1 MRFIFSQTK
10 QYLAAAIFASLLQ
23 GVVISTP
30 VFAETVA
37 TGETTA
43 IPEAIVT
50 PEPTVAQESAAIP
63 ETTVAQQP
71 TVGQDA
77 MQSAAP
83 ATADKTVVP
92 PDTAEQNA
100 IDHSA
105 EFKPIQNE
113 FLKEGEGIPGNE
125 VPYQSE
131 RSLSREEWKT
141 IAQLEKD
148 VRILQREREKFFKNR
163 TKEKEEKE
171 KAFTKAFKN
180 RQKYSIVFNPE
191 DYSTKTMDANG
202 EPVTFRAYEH
212 LVYVKKPYDP
222 ESQMLSIYIPEAYLK
237 GETINGFTAE
247 TAPIFMPNGVGGYMP
262 GQIEEPREE
271 SRHGGANAALYA
283 LSNGYVVVSP
293 AIRGR
298 TLKHENGYE
307 TGKAPSLIVDYKAA
321 VRFVRHNRKAKRIP
335 AGDTEKIISSGTS
348 AGGALSAL
356 LGATGNAKDYDP
368 YLKEIGAAKERDDIF
383 ASMAYCPI
391 TNLENADM
399 AYEWMFH
406 DANAYYNAEP
416 SNVPES
422 LAKEKSASSDNTIE
436 HRPDNAPVKT
446 RKGIP
451 LTPEQKEISAELKEK
466 FSEYLNS
473 LWLKDSLGNNRVNL
487 SPDGNGLFRE
497 YIESLYLESAQ
508 DAIDTG
514 NTKVL
519 KTPWLT
525 FSDGMAVHMDFP
537 KYVKAVKRIKSIP
550 AFDAFD
556 MSTGENNLFGTY
568 DIENRHFTR
577 YSLEHSQFVTVPK
590 FEEEKELAL
599 EKARQY
605 SLAFPIEKRQLQK
618 ANLEEQMEKDKLDR
632 SQYMADWLIIKM
644 MNPMYY
650 IGNPEVQTAPHWRIR
665 HGSLDRDTALAIPA
679 ILALRLK
686 TFDKAVDFKVPWGYG
701 HDGDY
706 DLPELFAWT
715 DRICKIKDKAD
726 AILKEE
732 EQKKKTEAANA
743 DNDNDIDG
751 DNRTEK
757 NHVSMTTDTISS
769 ERPKESEG
777 TATANPAKDTTV
789 ENATVG
795 TITIKSEED
804 TSVIKE
810 HADDTAKENTVM

>member
-1 MRFIFSQTK
+1 MLLNICRSNTK
-10 QYLAAAIFASLLQ
+10 KVLAAAIVASLLQ
-23 GVVISTP
+23 GIVIAAP
-30 VFAETVA
+30 VFAEAVV
-37 TGETTA
+37 TG
-43 IPEAIVT
+43 
-50 PEPTVAQESAAIP
+50 

-71 TVGQDA
+71 TVEQEA
-77 MQSAAP
+77 MQSEASE
-83 ATADKTVVP
+83 TADKTVMS
-92 PDTAEQNA
+92 PDTAEQNT

-113 FLKEGEGIPGNE
+113 FLKEGEGIPGSE

-131 RSLSREEWKT
+131 RALSREEWKT

-148 VRILQREREKFFKNR
+148 VRILERERQAFFRDR

-171 KAFTKAFKN
+171 KAFTKAFKD

-307 TGKAPSLIVDYKAA
+307 TGKAPALIVDYKAA

-406 DANAYYNAEP
+406 DANEYFSSEQP
-416 SNVPES
+416 GTSGTVG
-422 LAKEKSASSDNTIE
+422 KENTAS
-436 HRPDNAPVKT
+436 PDNVVPANISKKSKK
-446 RKGIP
+446 RIP
-451 LTPEQKEISAELKEK
+451 FTPEQKEISAELKEK

-525 FSDGMAVHMDFP
+525 FSDGMAVHMDFS
-537 KYVKAVKRIKSIP
+537 KYVKAVKRIKGIP

-556 MSTGENNLFGTY
+556 MSTGENNEFGTY
-568 DIENRHFTR
+568 DIANRHFTR
-577 YSLEHSQFVTVPK
+577 YSLEHSQFVTVPNS
-590 FEEEKELAL
+590 EEEKELAL

-605 SLAFPIEKRQLQK
+605 NLAFPVEKRKLRK

-632 SQYMADWLIIKM
+632 SQYMADWQIIKM

-732 EQKKKTEAANA
+732 EQKKKTKTANTENDD
-743 DNDNDIDG
+743 DNDT
-751 DNRTEK
+751 DNRNEK
-757 NHVSMTTDTISS
+757 KSVSMPTDTIIS
-769 ERPKESEG
+769 ELPKESEETG
-777 TATANPAKDTTV
+777 TVNQAEDKITV
-789 ENATVG
+789 
-795 TITIKSEED
+795 
-804 TSVIKE
+804 
-810 HADDTAKENTVM
+810 KENE

>member
-1 MRFIFSQTK
+1 MRFISSHTK
-10 QYLAAAIFASLLQ
+10 QYLAAAIVACLLQ
-23 GVVISTP
+23 GVAIANP
-30 VFAETVA
+30 VFAEAVTNN
-37 TGETTA
+37 ETTVTQETA
-43 IPEAIVT
+43 SPETA
-50 PEPTVAQESAAIP
+50 VAQEP
-63 ETTVAQQP
+63 
-71 TVGQDA
+71 
-77 MQSAAP
+77 MQSEAS
-83 ATADKTVVP
+83 ATEDNKTIAQS
-92 PDTAEQNA
+92 DTAEQNT

-113 FLKEGEGIPGNE
+113 FLKEGEGIPGSE

-131 RSLSREEWKT
+131 RALSNEEWKT

-148 VRILQREREKFFKNR
+148 VRILGREREKFFKNR

-171 KAFTKAFKN
+171 KSFAKAFKD
-180 RQKYSIVFNPE
+180 RQNYSIVFNPE
-191 DYSTKTMDANG
+191 DYSTKTMNANG

-222 ESQMLSIYIPEAYLK
+222 ESQMLSIYIPEPYLK
-237 GETINGFTAE
+237 GESINGFTAE

-262 GQIEEPREE
+262 GQIEEPLEE
-271 SRHGGANAALYA
+271 SRHGGANAVLYA

-307 TGKAPSLIVDYKAA
+307 TGKAPALIVDYKAA

-356 LGATGNAKDYDP
+356 LGATGNSKDYDP

-406 DANAYYNAEP
+406 DATAYYNAEP
-416 SNVPES
+416 SDIPES
-422 LAKEKSASSDNTIE
+422 LTKEKLAASGATIE
-436 HRPDNAPVKT
+436 HRPGSAPAKT

-451 LTPEQKEISAELKEK
+451 ITPEQKEISAELKEK
-466 FSEYLNS
+466 FAEYLNS
-473 LWLKDSLGNNRVNL
+473 LNLRDSLGNRLNL

-497 YIESLYLESAQ
+497 YIESLYLASAQ

-514 NTKVL
+514 DPKVL

-525 FSDGMAVHMDFP
+525 ITNGTAVHMDFP
-537 KYVKAVKRIKSIP
+537 KYIKTVKRLKGIP

-556 MSTGENNLFGTY
+556 MTTGENNEFGTY
-568 DIENRHFTR
+568 DIPNKHFTR
-577 YSLEHSQFVTVPK
+577 YTLEHSQLVAVPNL
-590 FEEEKELAL
+590 EEEKELAQ
-599 EKARQY
+599 EKARKF
-605 SLAFPIEKRQLQK
+605 SLAFPVEKRQLQK
-618 ANLEEQMEKDKLDR
+618 ANLEEQMEKDKLDL
-632 SQYMADWLIIKM
+632 SQYMADWQTVKM

-650 IGNPEVQTAPHWRIR
+650 IGNPDVQTAPNWRIR
-665 HGSLDRDTALAIPA
+665 HGTLDRDTALAIPA
-679 ILALRLK
+679 ILALKLK
-686 TFDKAVDFKVPWGYG
+686 NNGKSVDFKVPWRQG
-701 HDGDY
+701 HGGDY

-732 EQKKKTEAANA
+732 QKK
-743 DNDNDIDG
+743 
-751 DNRTEK
+751 
-757 NHVSMTTDTISS
+757 
-769 ERPKESEG
+769 
-777 TATANPAKDTTV
+777 AK
-789 ENATVG
+789 
-795 TITIKSEED
+795 
-804 TSVIKE
+804 
-810 HADDTAKENTVM
+810 AKEEAQSKEEE